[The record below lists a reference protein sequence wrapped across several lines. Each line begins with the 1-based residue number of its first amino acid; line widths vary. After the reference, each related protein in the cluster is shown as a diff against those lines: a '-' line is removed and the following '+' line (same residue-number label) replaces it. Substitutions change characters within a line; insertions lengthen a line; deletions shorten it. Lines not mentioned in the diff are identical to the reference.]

1 MASDVLVSYLPNE
14 VLEYILESDIISA
27 TDVCNF
33 GSTCTKFKNLV
44 SSSNKLWKTKFLQRW
59 PDLQDV
65 CDHQRPFS
73 WQCLYQIRLRFSRD
87 LRQLLAEMSR
97 KFHAREEISSSELSD
112 FGKMKQMYEY
122 GYEFMVNELMSL
134 VYDDDV
140 CSNLTQ
146 KYYAEKVMRYVRQ
159 QHLKEKWQDFLAL
172 DPKDQLLEKGAVL
185 VAQWCQPMVE
195 VTYRDIGAQLD
206 NIAVEVKRKLFME
219 HNNHPIFSATADE
232 LELWRNKNITGNQW
246 RPFESQQIISAMCTV
261 LFQHMGFHGN
271 NEMYYSAVNSYINKV
286 LEDRRG
292 IPITLSIVFESVARR
307 LGVKCEPVSLPAHFL
322 LRWREK
328 YNTEESGELSPYYY
342 IDVFNGGQFLTKRSC
357 PRYSPDSQ
365 CPMRGM
371 SVSPATP
378 VQVIERMANN
388 LEVAGRQ
395 RTQMN
400 GRGARL
406 RSALELLNLV
416 NPSDMNCILHLAR
429 FYMLYNM
436 DLSDLMSSIVKLQDD
451 LEPRARDQAKHIIQM
466 LQVYETH
473 HSKDTTDNI
482 REIEPK
488 LRTENIA
495 YAVGMIMRHRL
506 FNYICVIYGWD
517 PLCAASEDWIR
528 QMGVENLPM
537 KSQQPFYNVLVED
550 GSTRYAAQE
559 NLEVADEPVWVN
571 HLEVGR
577 YFEKFCKIYYIPNA
591 EKQMEY
597 PQDDEV
603 RLQLAKST

>member
-506 FNYICVIYGWD
+506 FNYICVVYGWD